1 MVDIVDKA
9 TRSRMMAGIRGRD
22 TKPETLL
29 RHALHG
35 RGLRYRLH
43 SKLLPG
49 RPDLIFQKYN
59 AVVFVHGCFWHRHAG
74 CRYCTTPKTNPEFWR
89 KKFAANVVR
98 DANAMGRLRNSG
110 WRVGTVWECALRQ
123 ESQVQ
128 IVAAQV
134 HSWLLSGSST
144 MDLSGG

>member
-1 MVDIVDKA
+1 MVDIVDKE

-29 RHALHG
+29 RRALHS

-49 RPDLIFQKYN
+49 RPDLVFQKHH
-59 AVVFVHGCFWHRHAG
+59 AVIFIHGCFWHRHAG
-74 CRYCTTPKTNPEFWR
+74 CRYCTTPKTNQEFWHE
-89 KKFAANVVR
+89 KFAANVTR
-98 DANAMGRLRNSG
+98 DVNSMDSLLKSG
-110 WRVGTVWECALRQ
+110 WRVGIVWECALRR

-128 IVAAQV
+128 ITAAQV
-134 HSWLLSGSST
+134 HSWLLSGSSL
-144 MDLSGG
+144 MDLSGD